1 MRRSRRS
8 SLPDLTPLVD
18 ILFLLILFFVLT
30 TTFLRHG
37 LSVDLP
43 SGEGENR
50 ENSPVR
56 VLLTAE
62 GDLYWDEEPLSEEE
76 LRGRLSEEAP
86 ESISLEAD
94 RRVPYG
100 GVVRIFSLLRSSGVE
115 HVLLVVEE
123 GEE

>member
-1 MRRSRRS
+1 MRRSRRNP
-8 SLPDLTPLVD
+8 LPDLTPLVD

-30 TTFLRHG
+30 TTFLRQG
-37 LSVDLP
+37 LLVDLP
-43 SGEGENR
+43 SGEGESR

-56 VLLTAE
+56 VLLTAQ
-62 GDLYWDEEPLSEEE
+62 GDLYWDDEPLSEAE

>member
-8 SLPDLTPLVD
+8 PLPDLTPLVD

-30 TTFLRHG
+30 TTFLRQG

-43 SGEGENR
+43 TGEGESR
-50 ENSPVR
+50 ENAPVR
-56 VLLTAE
+56 VLLTAQ

-76 LRGRLSEEAP
+76 LRGRLSREAP

>member
-1 MRRSRRS
+1 MRRSRRNP
-8 SLPDLTPLVD
+8 LPDLTPLVD

-30 TTFLRHG
+30 TTFLRQG
-37 LSVDLP
+37 LLVDLP
-43 SGEGENR
+43 LGEGESR

-56 VLLTAE
+56 VLLTVE
-62 GDLYWDEEPLSEEE
+62 GDLYWDDEPLSEAE
-76 LRGRLSEEAP
+76 LRGRLSEEAQ

>member
-1 MRRSRRS
+1 MRRSRRNA
-8 SLPDLTPLVD
+8 LPDLTPLVD

-30 TTFLRHG
+30 TTFLRQG

-43 SGEGENR
+43 SGEGESR

-56 VLLTAE
+56 VLLTTQ

-76 LRGRLSEEAP
+76 LRGRLSREAP

-123 GEE
+123 EGE